1 MPMVSLEATSTANM
15 VSPTNRASAWGSLII
30 RL

>member
-15 VSPTNRASAWGSLII
+15 VSPTCWASVLGSLII